1 MGSRPPTIDLK
12 DTLGYMN
19 CSNYCLT
26 LGWPPL
32 QGVLKCVLVI
42 NSLVSAKRGGKLLDN
57 RKASW
62 CVGAMN
68 LCHVRQWRS
77 PYFRKRWL
85 DKIANW
91 GALLMV
97 SQLALQQTT
106 LLRIVNVR
114 QVQVQLACR
123 TRKEREGFTRLW
135 GTAIICHRQQKV
147 SQRHTAA
154 RTPVVA
160 FTLPTARRE
169 IFNRGVDSDP
179 AEFQLIRLSRR
190 KLWRWCCFC
199 KKR

>member
-1 MGSRPPTIDLK
+1 MCGR
-12 DTLGYMN
+12 N
-19 CSNYCLT
+19 E
-26 LGWPPL
+26 
-32 QGVLKCVLVI
+32 
-42 NSLVSAKRGGKLLDN
+42 SLSCAPVKKSILPEKMIGQN
-57 RKASW
+57 RK
-62 CVGAMN
+62 VG
-68 LCHVRQWRS
+68 RT
-77 PYFRKRWL
+77 L
-85 DKIANW
+85 D
-91 GALLMV
+91 G
-97 SQLALQQTT
+97 QLALQQTT

-190 KLWRWCCFC
+190 KL
-199 KKR
+199 